1 MGEWLVGRTETFSY
15 PWVNLEYSG
24 KTWAATPFYD
34 GGDMGVS
41 KLVDTTISIS
51 H

>member
-1 MGEWLVGRTETFSY
+1 MSEWLVGRVLRTETFSY

-34 GGDMGVS
+34 GVS
-41 KLVDTTISIS
+41 QLVDTTISIS